1 MESCEENNNSNRG
14 CNLRVFNLLERRRL
28 APLNFNSGGSG
39 GGGGNG
45 GDDNDAIVTRKLLY
59 RKLPQQHLL
68 NLSVLKL
75 DGSLFGKTPSI
86 SLNFFLFFDVLLR
99 RA

>member
-1 MESCEENNNSNRG
+1 MEICEEKNNSNRG
-14 CNLRVFNLLERRRL
+14 CNLGVLNLLERRRL
-28 APLNFNSGGSG
+28 APLSFTSGRSRRA
-39 GGGGNG
+39 NVSS
-45 GDDNDAIVTRKLLY
+45 DDDDAIVTRKLLY